1 MPAFCRRLPSPRYIW
16 TFPLCTPFPIL
27 YQSQASLLGHPLAEV
42 RLDAVGHEVGDG
54 ARRVK
59 FTGAACRLEFLE
71 DRLVDVAE
79 GVHVVVALE
88 VDGIDDVDDLAQQ
101 HAVLHVL
108 VRLLEHRL
116 DDALLLGHVGG
127 NWEIL
132 ECAEE
137 LRDEVQELF
146 ARAGRAAAV
155 VMGPVPPAVG
165 LGDDG
170 LVVIFIH
177 FPVLFL
183 DVIDLEEERPD
194 NLLDA
199 LGVAVDAGVVA
210 HDVLKPCD
218 ESA

>member
-1 MPAFCRRLPSPRYIW
+1 M
-16 TFPLCTPFPIL
+16 
-27 YQSQASLLGHPLAEV
+27 

-170 LVVIFIH
+170 LVVIF
-177 FPVLFL
+177 LG
-183 DVIDLEEERPD
+183 VIDLEEERPD

-210 HDVLKPCD
+210 HDVLKPFD